1 MKIGSLGTPLYP
13 FEVQGL
19 DAKSLSTFC
28 VTLTPGDFF
37 VILDLKTIHEIS
49 VLEVQILYKNSKMW
63 FNIHENS
70 YKIGNVRRARSY
82 DIPFMTLEEP
92 EPGSKLAL

>member
-13 FEVQGL
+13 FEVQGI
-19 DAKSLSTFC
+19 DTETLSTFC
-28 VTLTPGDFF
+28 VTLTPGDYF
-37 VILDLKTIHEIS
+37 VVLDLKAINQIN
-49 VLEVQILYKNSKMW
+49 VLEIQILFKNWKMW

-70 YKIGNVRRARSY
+70 YKIGNVRRAGSY